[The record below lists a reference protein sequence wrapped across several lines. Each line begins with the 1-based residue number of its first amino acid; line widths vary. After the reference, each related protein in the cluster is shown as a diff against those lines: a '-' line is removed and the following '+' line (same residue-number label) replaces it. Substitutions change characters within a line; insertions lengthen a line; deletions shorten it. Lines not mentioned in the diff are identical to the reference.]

1 MGGKR
6 TWACCLALLASG
18 LLFRE
23 AQAQQQQMSKFDRA
37 RTEEMLKIVASD
49 VSKHY
54 YDRDFHGVDWDAK
67 VQEAKEKIDRETN
80 LGMALSHIAAA
91 LDTLN
96 DSHTFFVPPQRPVRA
111 RYGWEFE
118 MIGDQCFVTQVQ
130 PGSDA
135 ETKGLRPGDQVL
147 AINGYTPTRDN
158 LWKMQFVFRIL
169 RPQPALKL
177 ALRDPAGQ
185 ERQVEVMTKF
195 RQDQR
200 LKDLTGNGIWDVVR
214 AAENEQHFMRVRT
227 REVGDDL
234 LVVKLPEFLLT
245 RQEVD
250 DLIHRANKRELLIV
264 DLRGNPGG
272 AVETLEFLVGGM
284 FDHEV
289 KVGDQVERDKT
300 KPLNAKSMGGGAF
313 KGKLA
318 VLVDS
323 KSASA
328 AELFARTV
336 QLEKRG
342 LVLGDQS
349 SGSVME
355 SKEYSYKVGDDVV
368 VFFGASITAADLVMT
383 DGKSLEHRG
392 VTPDQI
398 VLPSAADLAAGRD
411 PVLSQAAATLGA
423 KLSPE
428 AAGKLFPYE
437 WPPDTE

>member
-1 MGGKR
+1 MGGRR
-6 TWACCLALLASG
+6 TWTCCLALLACG

-23 AQAQQQQMSKFDRA
+23 ARAQQPMSKFDRA

-67 VQEAKEKIDRETN
+67 VQEAREKIDRETS

-111 RYGWEFE
+111 RYGWEFQ
-118 MIGDQCFVTQVQ
+118 MVGGQCFVTQVQ

-135 ETKGLRPGDQVL
+135 ETKGLKPGDEVL
-147 AINGYTPTRDN
+147 GINGYTPNREN

-177 ALRDPAGQ
+177 ALRSPSGQ

-200 LKDLTGNGIWDVVR
+200 LKDLTGNGIWDLVR
-214 AAENEQHFMRVRT
+214 SAENEQHFMRVRM

-245 RQEVD
+245 HQEVD
-250 DLIHRANKRELLIV
+250 DLIHKANKRQLLIM

-284 FDHEV
+284 FDHEL
-289 KVGDQVERDKT
+289 KIADQVERDKT
-300 KPLNAKSMGGGAF
+300 KPLTAKSMGGGAF

-342 LVLGDQS
+342 VVLGDQS

-355 SKEYSYKVGDDVV
+355 SREYSYKVGDDVV

-411 PVLSQAAATLGA
+411 PALSQAAAALGA
-423 KLSPE
+423 KLSAE
-428 AAGKLFPYE
+428 EAGKLFPYE
-437 WPPDTE
+437 WPPETE